1 MIFPCVDEAK
11 IIFYVILSLVNLSGN
26 IRKKAN
32 WIDKKGSIMT
42 NRTDITMGGNA
53 ITLIGSEVVVGEKA
67 RDFSVVNFDLKPVT
81 LADFAGKVKVISVVP
96 SIDTGVCSIQTKK
109 FEAEA
114 TALKDT
120 VVLTI
125 SVDLPFAQKR
135 FAGENKIE
143 NNHLL
148 SDYQTH
154 DFGVEYGFEIEGLAL
169 LARGIVVIDKDDVVR
184 YVEYVKEVTTEPD
197 YDAALEVAK
206 SLA

>member
-1 MIFPCVDEAK
+1 
-11 IIFYVILSLVNLSGN
+11 
-26 IRKKAN
+26 
-32 WIDKKGSIMT
+32 MT
-42 NRTDITMGGNA
+42 NRTGITMGGNP
-53 ITLIGSEVVVGEKA
+53 ITLIGTEAVVGERGA
-67 RDFSVVNFDLKPVT
+67 NFTVVDFALKPVT
-81 LADFAGKVKVISVVP
+81 LDDFAGKIKIISVVP
-96 SIDTGVCSIQTKK
+96 SIDTGVCAIQTKK

-135 FAGENKIE
+135 FAGENSIE

-169 LARGIVVIDKDDVVR
+169 LSRGIVVLDRDNVIR

-197 YDAALEVAK
+197 YDAALAVAK
-206 SLA
+206 SL